1 MSPFFLLRN
10 NFAEHL
16 QLRFGFWIH
25 LLYITKAN
33 FNWNLYMKIT
43 FETRPW
49 PASVCSQ
56 CLHRETFFHFLD
68 NLTVDSCGI
77 MLDLVF
83 HQVVSYLSVC
93 VPGGTMRNVS
103 IEGQS
108 DNKLKEL
115 FYTSSIPIQGPS
127 CCLALF
133 VWKIW
138 HLVRNSS
145 ISWPLCLLIH
155 LWSCESLGRSLTL
168 HFSLNLYIKL
178 RGGTS
183 APRLI
188 YLSHDQ
194 IVVNFFVST
203 FIQYYIYWRLSPFLV
218 NLVMD
223 PSGTMS
229 DLVLRWRCFFSL
241 RDHIA
246 WREQSKEQPL

>member
-1 MSPFFLLRN
+1 MFVLNVCIVRDFL
-10 NFAEHL
+10 
-16 QLRFGFWIH
+16 
-25 LLYITKAN
+25 
-33 FNWNLYMKIT
+33 
-43 FETRPW
+43 
-49 PASVCSQ
+49 
-56 CLHRETFFHFLD
+56 HFLD

-93 VPGGTMRNVS
+93 IPCGTMRVVS

-115 FYTSSIPIQGPS
+115 FYASSIPIQDPS

-145 ISWPLCLLIH
+145 ISWSLCLLIH
-155 LWSCESLGRSLTL
+155 LWSCVSLGRSLPV

-183 APRLI
+183 ALRLI

-194 IVVNFFVST
+194 IVVNFFVCT
-203 FIQYYIYWRLSPFLV
+203 FIQCLI
-218 NLVMD
+218 N
-223 PSGTMS
+223 
-229 DLVLRWRCFFSL
+229 
-241 RDHIA
+241 
-246 WREQSKEQPL
+246 

>member
-1 MSPFFLLRN
+1 
-10 NFAEHL
+10 
-16 QLRFGFWIH
+16 
-25 LLYITKAN
+25 
-33 FNWNLYMKIT
+33 
-43 FETRPW
+43 
-49 PASVCSQ
+49 
-56 CLHRETFFHFLD
+56 
-68 NLTVDSCGI
+68 

-93 VPGGTMRNVS
+93 VPCGTMRDVS

-115 FYTSSIPIQGPS
+115 FYASSIPIQDPS

-145 ISWPLCLLIH
+145 ISWSLCLLIH
-155 LWSCESLGRSLTL
+155 LWSCVSLGRSLPL

-183 APRLI
+183 ALRLI

-241 RDHIA
+241 GDHIA